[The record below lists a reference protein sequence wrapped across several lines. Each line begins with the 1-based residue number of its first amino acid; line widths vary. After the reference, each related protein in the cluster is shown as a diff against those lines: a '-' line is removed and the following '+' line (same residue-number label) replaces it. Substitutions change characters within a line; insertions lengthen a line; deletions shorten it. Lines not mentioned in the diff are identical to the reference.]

1 MVLGSLVKWLGLG
14 LVGAFVIISMYQP
27 SRAIAAASAIKEG
40 GSILGSY
47 GTGIQT
53 LLTGIGTGAA
63 KLFNPLFTLRDLIFG
78 PQAGAQ
84 VQKDIWQSATT
95 QNLTSAQTAGA
106 LAQIQ
111 LDPNAPYTPVTTG
124 FGGVPLGTPP
134 DYSYQLAQQGAAQA
148 ANAALEQASYTSGF
162 GSPAVSPS
170 FTITGASPGSQWS
183 FLEPGAVVTPEPAQ
197 TVASQN
203 SGNATGASAAS
214 SAGVSA
220 ASSTY
225 SAGAAQA
232 AGYSTGAATG
242 SE

>member
-1 MVLGSLVKWLGLG
+1 MVLGSIGKWLVLG
-14 LVGAFVIISMYQP
+14 LVGAFAIISLVQP
-27 SRAIAAASAIKEG
+27 ARASAAASALKEG

-63 KLFNPLFTLRDLIFG
+63 SLFNPLFTLRDLIFG

-95 QNLTSAQTAGA
+95 QNLTNAQTAGA

-134 DYSYQLAQQGAAQA
+134 NYSFQLAQQGAAEA
-148 ANAALEQASYTSGF
+148 ANTALEQSSYTGGF
-162 GSPAVSPS
+162 SFPAISPS
-170 FTITGASPGSQWS
+170 FTITGASPGSQWT
-183 FLEPGAVVTPEPAQ
+183 FLEPGAVVTPEPAD

-203 SGNATGASAAS
+203 SGNAT
-214 SAGVSA
+214 GVSA

-232 AGYSTGAATG
+232 AGYSTGAPTAG
-242 SE
+242 D

>member
-1 MVLGSLVKWLGLG
+1 MVLGSIGKWLVLG

-27 SRAIAAASAIKEG
+27 SRAMAAASAIKEG

-78 PQAGAQ
+78 QQAGAQ

-95 QNLTSAQTAGA
+95 GNLTNAQTAGA

-134 DYSYQLAQQGAAQA
+134 DYSYQLAQQGAAAA

-170 FTITGASPGSQWS
+170 FTITGASPGSQWT
-183 FLEPGAVVTPEPAQ
+183 FLEPGAVVTPEPAD

-203 SGNATGASAAS
+203 SGNATGVSAAS
-214 SAGVSA
+214 SAATGVSA
-220 ASSTY
+220 QQ
-225 SAGAAQA
+225 QA
-232 AGYSTGAATG
+232 ANNGLFYTI
-242 SE
+242 